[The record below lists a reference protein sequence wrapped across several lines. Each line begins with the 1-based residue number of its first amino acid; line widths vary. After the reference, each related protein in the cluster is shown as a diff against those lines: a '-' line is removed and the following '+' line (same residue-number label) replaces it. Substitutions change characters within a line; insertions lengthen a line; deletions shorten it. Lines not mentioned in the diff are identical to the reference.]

1 MTNKPIAII
10 GAGNGGQTTAA
21 WLSNQGYQTRIFDVM
36 EDTVAKLNELGGV
49 NIYGNTDFR
58 HALNGSAF
66 GDGIDWIMRRSCS
79 VLATSVLYRFPSEDN
94 IFSCT
99 IFSYNSFAPSVFSLR
114 FRSLQYRRG
123 FAVPV
128 KTEITSII
136 EKYHSS
142 FSASHAVRIF

>member
-1 MTNKPIAII
+1 MVSSMRSLPTIA
-10 GAGNGGQTTAA
+10 
-21 WLSNQGYQTRIFDVM
+21 S
-36 EDTVAKLNELGGV
+36 
-49 NIYGNTDFR
+49 

-142 FSASHAVRIF
+142 FSASHAVRIFWSSKSWIEPLSFTSAIEGSSLSLSKSILHDFGRKRHPV